1 MVVTPNV
8 SRFVIRVPPVE
19 TGSGLVCLEAGSACR
34 WLSVVIFFVL
44 NAVIRNAAVLVV
56 DGDNRLMQGF
66 GMRDVYP
73 RPVP

>member
-34 WLSVVIFFVL
+34 WLPVVIFFVL
-44 NAVIRNAAVLVV
+44 SAVIRNAAVLVV
-56 DGDNRLMQGF
+56 VDGDDHLMQGF
-66 GMRDVYP
+66 GHA
-73 RPVP
+73 